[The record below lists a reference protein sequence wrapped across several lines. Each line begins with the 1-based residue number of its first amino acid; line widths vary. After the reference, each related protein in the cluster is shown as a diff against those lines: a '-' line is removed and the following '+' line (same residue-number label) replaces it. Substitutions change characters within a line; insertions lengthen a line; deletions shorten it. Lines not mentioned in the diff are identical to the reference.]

1 MEAAFQEDLRPRLA
15 AQLRFL
21 AFLPGLYV
29 AATAFDYQTFGNS
42 GPYWFLTAL
51 RLGVWGLVGIAG
63 ALARPSRSLGTAQ
76 LLLFSGVSLVMVT
89 EVVEHHL
96 LVLAQGP
103 SHPQEIPF
111 IALFVLGI
119 YMMLPLAL
127 HLSLISALMGTTL
140 FLSYLV
146 ATEGLGAAVGLKA
159 LYLLFANGVGVAFRV
174 TWNRIQRR
182 DFALRDR
189 LEHEVAERK
198 AAEEEA
204 RRANEAKSRFLAVM
218 SHEIRTPLNGVMGG
232 IQLLQSPVLSPEQ
245 RQALEI
251 IARNG
256 DLLARLLDD
265 LLDLARIEAGRL
277 SLTLEPFGPAELL
290 AMVHATLQPL
300 ALAKGLCFRVESSGP
315 LPSLLVGDGLRL
327 RQVLLNLV
335 GNALKFTDRGE
346 VVLSLEGREV
356 TDPPKHFHC
365 TFRVRDTGPG
375 LDAEAQ
381 RRVFAPFEQGDM
393 SIQRRHGG
401 AGLGLAIS
409 RELLVA
415 MGAEL
420 TLESGPGRGCLFAF
434 SLVLPLGEAPAEA
447 AGASPGALP
456 LTILV
461 VDDVEANR
469 IVAAGLLKAW
479 ATGLCAWPAAAR
491 LWRSWAAGPSMPSC
505 WTSTCM
511 TWMAWRSWNASGTS
525 PTPGWR
531 TCPSSFPRQTRRA
544 PASGPALRRGCRVC
558 FPNPSGRSG
567 SGPCW
572 RIFPS
577 EAWMMLHP
585 APGGWTRRTWR
596 GSVVTWGRRPGPRAC
611 GPAGIRRR
619 SAWRNWRSMHACPRP
634 SIAWRG
640 SRRATAWWDCT
651 ASCARPRPSWLPGG
665 TGMWRTCRTAAGPPF
680 GGWRKSRNLLN
691 HRYPWRGSLPGGG
704 RVGPLS
710 IPIREK
716 PMGTIRVAVSLL
728 AAFSASTAWAQL
740 LKVDQLKPL
749 LATKVAPS
757 ATAKKL
763 QFKTMMPTTARGPQ
777 RLTVADYQAMLPHL
791 ATLTNLPPDL
801 AGRATLRGHQSRH
814 TWGCPQRWHIG
825 GPCRRGLPG
834 YRRRLG
840 HVFFGLVLGA
850 PIPACMVFQVP
861 PGAALNSGVAGFT
874 APIQGPGTYM
884 ITVYVETPLSQ
895 VSVST
900 LSGGAG
906 TAGESTGPNTIAIQ
920 NGKVIVVHEVTAPRP
935 KELQIWISP
944 IAGTSY
950 ANFLV
955 YSCDFMRIR

>member
-1 MEAAFQEDLRPRLA
+1 MDTTLSRWLGIFSQPGTEAAFQEDLRPRLA

-420 TLESGPGRGCLFAF
+420 TLESSPGRGCLFAF

-469 IVAAGLLKAW
+469 IVAAGLLESLGHRAVCV
-479 ATGLCAWPAAAR
+479 AGGGEALEILGSRSFDAILLDLHMHDLDGLEVLERIRDLPDPRVANLPVFLSSADTEGTRLRTGLEERVQGVLPKPLRKERLRALLEDLPIGSLDDASPGSGRVDEAHVARIRRDLGEETWAKGLRACRDSAEICLEELAQPARVPQALHRLAGLAASYGMVGLHR
-491 LWRSWAAGPSMPSC
+491 LVRQAE
-505 WTSTCM
+505 TQL
-511 TWMAWRSWNASGTS
+511 ASG
-525 PTPGWR
+525 GHWHVEDVQD
-531 TCPSSFPRQTRRA
+531 CCRA
-544 PASGPALRRGCRVC
+544 SLRRL
-558 FPNPSGRSG
+558 
-567 SGPCW
+567 
-572 RIFPS
+572 
-577 EAWMMLHP
+577 E
-585 APGGWTRRTWR
+585 
-596 GSVVTWGRRPGPRAC
+596 
-611 GPAGIRRR
+611 
-619 SAWRNWRSMHACPRP
+619 
-634 SIAWRG
+634 
-640 SRRATAWWDCT
+640 
-651 ASCARPRPSWLPGG
+651 
-665 TGMWRTCRTAAGPPF
+665 
-680 GGWRKSRNLLN
+680 
-691 HRYPWRGSLPGGG
+691 
-704 RVGPLS
+704 
-710 IPIREK
+710 
-716 PMGTIRVAVSLL
+716 
-728 AAFSASTAWAQL
+728 
-740 LKVDQLKPL
+740 
-749 LATKVAPS
+749 
-757 ATAKKL
+757 
-763 QFKTMMPTTARGPQ
+763 
-777 RLTVADYQAMLPHL
+777 
-791 ATLTNLPPDL
+791 
-801 AGRATLRGHQSRH
+801 
-814 TWGCPQRWHIG
+814 
-825 GPCRRGLPG
+825 
-834 YRRRLG
+834 
-840 HVFFGLVLGA
+840 
-850 PIPACMVFQVP
+850 
-861 PGAALNSGVAGFT
+861 
-874 APIQGPGTYM
+874 
-884 ITVYVETPLSQ
+884 
-895 VSVST
+895 
-900 LSGGAG
+900 
-906 TAGESTGPNTIAIQ
+906 
-920 NGKVIVVHEVTAPRP
+920 EV
-935 KELQIWISP
+935 
-944 IAGTSY
+944 
-950 ANFLV
+950 
-955 YSCDFMRIR
+955 